1 MYNHKEIYKL
11 DFSKIKYLGEAHQI
25 IKKEFD
31 FPDYYGEN
39 WYAFW
44 DCLTDMA
51 GDEIINIE
59 LIGYEHLQNLFPSEA
74 KIMLDILKDFKHCYD
89 DRYSDMIN
97 IAIVCG
103 DTAKY
108 KIG

>member
-44 DCLTDMA
+44 DCLTDML
-51 GDEIINIE
+51 GSISHIEVYGFENIE
-59 LIGYEHLQNLFPSEA
+59 KRFYDESREILAIFRQTKHAYADKYSNRFFVTLIHEDGTREE
-74 KIMLDILKDFKHCYD
+74 I
-89 DRYSDMIN
+89 
-97 IAIVCG
+97 
-103 DTAKY
+103 T
-108 KIG
+108 